1 VSKLRRV
8 CLVFFTAKRFTRLL
22 WFALNP
28 YQKVGEQTNKK
39 ESVSTDRLVTLEKI
53 FKTALPIS
61 QLMIN
66 IKYGQFKR
74 NRFVIDNSHNRFK
87 ANRSNTQI

>member
-1 VSKLRRV
+1 MPCFL
-8 CLVFFTAKRFTRLL
+8 TAQRFTRLQ

-39 ESVSTDRLVTLEKI
+39 ESVSTDRLIPFEKI

-66 IKYGQFKR
+66 MKSG
-74 NRFVIDNSHNRFK
+74 HFK
-87 ANRSNTQI
+87 ADRSNTQI